1 MITATTWVR
10 RGVAAPFPVKYE
22 IDEDEMNRISQ
33 LARLQ
38 LEDARQ
44 DLKDAQDGEKGAETM
59 DQDNEESGEASTS
72 APAGKGKGKD
82 S

>member
-38 LEDARQ
+38 LQDARQ
-44 DLKDAQDGEKGAETM
+44 DLKDAQEEEKGAEKM
-59 DQDNEESGEASTS
+59 EEDKEESGEASTS
-72 APAGKGKGKD
+72 AGTGKGKD